1 MKVSE
6 IMTEPVLIID
16 QDRSLEEVAHKML
29 DSQVG
34 GLPVVDDEGKI
45 VGMVTESD
53 FSAKEHAI
61 PFSRN
66 YAPQLFGEWMSK
78 EGVEKAYKAARSIAV
93 KEVMSSPAVTVTED
107 DTVAEAVRRMLDHR
121 VHRLPV
127 VRDGVPVAMISRH
140 DLLKMVV
147 QKFQGFE

>member
-1 MKVSE
+1 MKVNE
-6 IMTEPVLIID
+6 IMTELVIVIG
-16 QDRSLEEVAHKML
+16 QDRTLEEVAETML
-29 DSQVG
+29 HNQIG

-78 EGVEKAYKAARSIAV
+78 EGIDKAYEAARSITV
-93 KEVMSSPAVTVTED
+93 KEIMTSPAVTVTED
-107 DTVAEAVRRMLDHR
+107 ATVAEVVRRLLKRRIHR
-121 VHRLPV
+121 IPV
-127 VRDGVPVAMISRH
+127 VRDGVPIAIVSRH
-140 DLLKMVV
+140 DLLKLVV
-147 QKFQGFE
+147 QKFEA

>member
-1 MKVSE
+1 MKVNE
-6 IMTEPVLIID
+6 IMTEPVIVIG
-16 QDRSLEEVAHKML
+16 QDRTLEEVAETML
-29 DSQVG
+29 HNQIG

-78 EGVEKAYKAARSIAV
+78 EGIDKAYEAARSITV
-93 KEVMSSPAVTVTED
+93 KEIMTSPAVTVTED
-107 DTVAEAVRRMLDHR
+107 VTVAEVVRRLLKRRIHR
-121 VHRLPV
+121 IPV
-127 VRDGVPVAMISRH
+127 VRDGVPIAIVSRH
-140 DLLKMVV
+140 DLLKLVV
-147 QKFQGFE
+147 QKFEA

>member
-6 IMTEPVLIID
+6 IMTEPVHVITE
-16 QDRSLEEVAHKML
+16 DRTLEEAAQKML
-29 DSQVG
+29 HNSVG
-34 GLPVVDDEGKI
+34 GLPVVDHDGKI
-45 VGMVTESD
+45 VGMLTESD

-78 EGVEKAYKAARSIAV
+78 EGVEKAYEEARSVVV
-93 KEVMSSPAVTVTED
+93 KEIMSSPAVTITEEE
-107 DTVAEAVRRMLDHR
+107 TVADAIRKMLDHS

-127 VRDGVPVAMISRH
+127 VKDDVPVAMISRH

-147 QKFQGFE
+147 QKFEGFK